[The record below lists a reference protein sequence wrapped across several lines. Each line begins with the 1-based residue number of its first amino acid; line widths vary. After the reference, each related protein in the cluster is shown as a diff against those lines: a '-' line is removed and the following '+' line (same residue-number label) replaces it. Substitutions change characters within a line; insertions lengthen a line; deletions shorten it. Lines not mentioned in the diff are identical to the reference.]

1 MTTAHLQI
9 SHADVI
15 VINKSD
21 AVTTQQLNAV
31 EERVRAINGLAKI
44 HVTQYGNIPQL
55 EGLLLDI
62 HAYDGLE
69 ALGTAGKGHSHL
81 DPVSL
86 AAILYIARLII
97 ATYRGVELTLQRLYQ
112 LSHSH
117 STPSQYLSWQNS
129 NHGSALFSGSQLCY
143 FHTKHPS

>member
-1 MTTAHLQI
+1 MVDAKNILLSLDEKPPEVPSSHSQEDCHHMTTAHLQI

-31 EERVRAINGLAKI
+31 EERVRGINGLAKI

-69 ALGTAGKGHSHL
+69 ALETTGKEHSHL

-86 AAILYIARLII
+86 ASILRIAQLITAI
-97 ATYRGVELTLQRLYQ
+97 VEL
-112 LSHSH
+112 
-117 STPSQYLSWQNS
+117 N
-129 NHGSALFSGSQLCY
+129 
-143 FHTKHPS
+143 